1 MTREEV
7 LRSIEEM
14 ASRRSGLPI
23 LGPRK
28 GKLLADTMRAKRPKR
43 VLGVGTLIG
52 YSAILMSEHLA
63 PGGRIT
69 CVEVSKSN
77 AETAKK
83 NFAEAGVAHRIDVVV
98 GPGTEMIPKL
108 AALKLGGPY
117 DLMFIDAAKDE
128 YLDYLKAAEPILAA
142 DAVVVADN
150 VGYFKD
156 DVAEYL
162 AYVRKGGRYR
172 SENHPIGGDAVE
184 VSVRIA

>member
-1 MTREEV
+1 MSREAV
-7 LRSIEEM
+7 LRSIETM
-14 ASRRSGLPI
+14 ASRRGGLPI

-28 GKLLADTMRAKRPKR
+28 GKLLADTVRAKRPAR
-43 VLGVGTLIG
+43 VLEVGTLIG

-69 CVEVSKSN
+69 CVEVSARN

-83 NFAEAGVAHRIDVVV
+83 HFAEAGVADRIDVVV
-98 GPGTEMIPKL
+98 GRGLDVIPTL
-108 AALKLGGPY
+108 EGPY

-128 YLDYLKAAEPILAA
+128 YLGYLKAAEPILAP

-150 VGYFKD
+150 VGYFRE
-156 DVAEYL
+156 DVADFLE
-162 AYVRKGGRYR
+162 YVRRTGRYR

-184 VSVRIA
+184 VSHRIAPR